1 MCLNSYTAAFPDM
14 NEWEL
19 DEAAHRFRL
28 LGDPTRLRIL
38 QTVMTHG
45 ELSVQQIAG
54 LAKASRFNTSAHL
67 NRLALRGMVARRR
80 QGSTVYYRIGDEQL
94 GRLCDAM
101 CASLQVHAGNVS
113 RAARCPRGTFLFS
126 RRCPMRLWASSL
138 EKAFHLINV
147 RYPVGLPY
155 RVPQGPVQISGR
167 PRRGRGTFGPV
178 ALRL

>member
-1 MCLNSYTAAFPDM
+1 MRESRQTCVERTGRPYVFEQLHGSIPAM

-38 QTVMTHG
+38 NTVMKHG
-45 ELSVQQIAG
+45 ELSVQQIAE

-113 RAARCPRGTFLFS
+113 RAAGL
-126 RRCPMRLWASSL
+126 SS
-138 EKAFHLINV
+138 
-147 RYPVGLPY
+147 
-155 RVPQGPVQISGR
+155 
-167 PRRGRGTFGPV
+167 
-178 ALRL
+178 